1 MMKTI
6 LPVLLATVWIVISEF
21 VRNEIL
27 VKSLWIR
34 HYEKMGLVYP
44 SEPLNGA
51 IWLLWMLLFAIF
63 IFIVS
68 KKFTLMQTTFIS
80 WFGGFVLMWIV
91 IGNLGVLPG
100 GLLYYAVPLSILETF
115 VAALII
121 RKTVG

>member
-1 MMKTI
+1 MKTI